1 MAFVFRSSDFS
12 KIGRTLGAAPKH
24 KGNNV
29 RFELGAPGDPRR
41 LTLEVYPGIPIGD
54 RKGNLVTVYTQNSH
68 LQLHFC
74 SGYVVSP
81 MLREVTFV
89 GETAGKLAGLIVEK
103 EGGCSL
109 YANVDR
115 GILSG
120 DFTNLGP
127 EVMLSG
133 IALSLSESVLA
144 PRVRPKPKPASKPK
158 TASNRKPAPKPGG
171 GKRG

>member
-1 MAFVFRSSDFS
+1 MGFVFKGSDFK
-12 KIGRTLGAAPKH
+12 KIGKTLGVTPKH

-29 RFELGAPGDPRR
+29 RFEVGRAGEARR
-41 LTLEVYPGIPIGD
+41 LTLEIYPGIPIGKT
-54 RKGNLVTVYTQNSH
+54 KGNLVTVYTQNSH

-74 SGYVVSP
+74 TGYVVSG
-81 MLREVTFV
+81 MLNEVTFI
-89 GETAGKLAGLIVEK
+89 GGSGGKMCGLIIER

-115 GILSG
+115 KILSG

-133 IALSLSESVLA
+133 IGLSLSETIL
-144 PRVRPKPKPASKPK
+144 PLPAKR
-158 TASNRKPAPKPGG
+158 TARK
-171 GKRG
+171 RR

>member
-1 MAFVFRSSDFS
+1 MPFVFKASDFR
-12 KIGRTLGAAPKH
+12 KIGKILGVRPKH

-29 RFELGAPGDPRR
+29 RYELGAPGDPRK
-41 LTLEVYPGIPIGD
+41 LTLEVYPGIPIGKK
-54 RKGNLVTVYTQNSH
+54 KGHLVTVYTQNSH

-74 SGYVVSP
+74 SGFVVSP
-81 MLREVTFV
+81 MLSEVTFI
-89 GETAGKLAGLIVEK
+89 GESGGKLAGLIIEK

-133 IALSLSESVLA
+133 IALSLGESILLPAKKA
-144 PRVRPKPKPASKPK
+144 PR
-158 TASNRKPAPKPGG
+158 RK
-171 GKRG
+171 RR

>member
-1 MAFVFRSSDFS
+1 MALVFRSSDFK
-12 KIGRTLGAAPKH
+12 KIGKTLGVAPKQ

-29 RFELGAPGDPRR
+29 RFELGPRGDPRR

-54 RKGNLVTVYTQNSH
+54 RKGNLVTVYTHNSH

-89 GETAGKLAGLIVEK
+89 GETAGKLAGLIVER

-144 PRVRPKPKPASKPK
+144 PGGNGEGKR
-158 TASNRKPAPKPGG
+158 APKSKAGARSG
-171 GKRG
+171 TKGRGK

>member
-1 MAFVFRSSDFS
+1 M
-12 KIGRTLGAAPKH
+12 
-24 KGNNV
+24 
-29 RFELGAPGDPRR
+29 
-41 LTLEVYPGIPIGD
+41 
-54 RKGNLVTVYTQNSH
+54 TVYTQNSH

-89 GETAGKLAGLIVEK
+89 GETGGKLAGLIVEK

-144 PRVRPKPKPASKPK
+144 SPAEAGPKPKPGRKPK
-158 TASNRKPAPKPGG
+158 LVRKP
-171 GKRG
+171 KRGTRA

>member
-1 MAFVFRSSDFS
+1 MAFVFRATDFR
-12 KIGRTLGAAPKH
+12 KIGRTLGAPPKQ

-29 RFELGAPGDPRR
+29 RYEIGARGNPRR
-41 LTLEVYPGIPIGD
+41 LTLEVYPGIPIGKK
-54 RKGNLVTVYTQNSH
+54 KGNLVTVYTGNSH

-81 MLREVTFV
+81 MLREVTFI
-89 GETAGKLAGLIVEK
+89 GETDGKLAGLIVER

-133 IALSLSESVLA
+133 IALSLSEQVLLP
-144 PRVRPKPKPASKPK
+144 PRKPKGRS
-158 TASNRKPAPKPGG
+158 
-171 GKRG
+171 RG